1 MDDGAL
7 QVVHSCMTALQSLVE
22 SLLEG
27 HVLLGDLQACLKY
40 KDQFKR
46 LYQQCMHRTV
56 RSQPFTI
63 ASFICPGEET
73 VSCRPQ
79 TRRTPNLR
87 QVSRM

>member
-46 LYQQCMHRTV
+46 LYQQCMHRTINSNLS
-56 RSQPFTI
+56 RLHH
-63 ASFICPGEET
+63 SFVLEEKQFY
-73 VSCRPQ
+73 VIHRQ
-79 TRRTPNLR
+79 EEHRT
-87 QVSRM
+87 